1 MPNLNLHSKDTH
13 VYLPEKL
20 RNLCFVL
27 LCSLLFMSMVL
38 STPAAL
44 AQSQSLTVVVLV
56 NSANTTGYNTSS
68 TSPGTYQMGPE
79 RYLVHLQVPYK
90 VVDISQTAAIDL
102 SASQLIIA
110 GHNGLNPSAAWQNA
124 IVAAVANGTGF
135 VNLDSDTAIGTQTH
149 IQTMFHATGAT
160 LGFDQTSITIPA
172 AVQVG
177 GSAPHYIAA
186 LQRHWLNDP
195 AGDITYNYHGNGTT
209 TIASNATI
217 LTDATG
223 TVVAELGTDP
233 LILASTYGRGR
244 IVDFTTY
251 DYLHADRFGFV
262 QGVDDL
268 FWRSVVWAARKP
280 FVLRGYPHIAA
291 IQMDDNEPGVMSRV
305 PDMWNTSLTGTVASD
320 GTGGPWM
327 PQLNLQV
334 SSLATAGGER
344 AQMISAINSN
354 YLHASIHGLAYG
366 SGGDM
371 YWNLSMP
378 NTDAQWQANVAS
390 ALSWKL
396 GQGGSDTF
404 PTLSRSMVAHY
415 WDISDNSGY
424 EMYNSLGVRYITS
437 PQAPGA
443 YYFDYPKTPAQRI
456 PLGPFRIYEQ
466 APVYAVDYEET
477 FPFFYADDMVVHSV
491 AGKPAQTFFAF
502 GSQVGQSAGRFTR
515 PDALWPSSTNGY
527 TVAQSLNQW
536 EYYMWHFWSGMEP
549 VQIYTHDGNNLE
561 ESTTAD
567 RQSFITQLSQW
578 FSTNKGTHQFM
589 DGMGDYLRARNHS
602 VLASGTVSP
611 STISLTFTGSAT
623 DADGHFIPT
632 KAYIFYGD
640 TEGQLLSVP
649 GFSNGGT
656 YTFTN
661 QAPPTMQVS
670 PESLSFSTTVG
681 SSPASKT
688 VAVTNLGSGT
698 YTWTATSSASWL
710 STTPTSGSSGATVT
724 VNVNST
730 SLAAGTYTGTL
741 TISSSTAAYSPY
753 VVTVSLTVIPNTA
766 SLVASPTSL
775 SFSQQVGT
783 TTTSSQ
789 SVSITNPSTTNVNW
803 TASTSASW
811 LTVSPLS
818 GGTPGTA
825 NVSVSA
831 GSLAAGTYSGTV
843 TIQSTTPSLTLL
855 VPVTFTV
862 TAAPITIST
871 SNLNS
876 WTISPLGGLSGWSST
891 GSALRYNGAGVAP
904 LYAGNAGWTDY
915 DLAVNMTMPVSNYP
929 GGFRARV
936 NPVDGSGYALWFYP
950 SDHTVNLYRV
960 VNWNISNGY
969 TLIGTYS
976 QLLFDANPHTYVLSM
991 HGSTLTVS
999 RDGVQLISAT
1009 DSTYTSGV
1017 VALDPSN
1024 QVVSYNSV
1032 VVSNASSL
1040 AATVT
1045 ASPTSLTFN
1054 AVPGA
1059 TATAQTISLTS
1070 SNSVSWTASTNAAW
1084 LTAAPAQGSSTPAT
1098 VTVTASAATL
1108 SAGSYTGT
1116 LTLTPSSGSPVQIPV
1131 TFTVTSQATATINAV
1146 PSSLYLFS
1154 PVGTSPTAAT
1164 LSVQNAGTGSMPWT
1178 ASSNVS
1184 WLTPSPTSSSA
1195 PGTLTLTPSTAAL
1208 AVGTTVG
1215 NITLSSSNA
1224 TASLTVPVTLS
1235 IGNLVFQDQFASGS
1249 AQWTPSPLGLAS
1261 NWSVAG
1267 GAFNYNGN
1275 GHTQQYAGSQSWTD
1289 YTLSADVK
1297 LANSLNYP
1305 GGIRGRVNLTTG
1317 AAYAVWLYPADNTI
1331 KLLRSTGW
1339 AIDSDGLAL
1348 LGQSPTML
1356 LDTNKHTIRMQFVG
1370 NQIHVYYDNTLI
1382 ISATDSTLTSG
1393 GIALDVSSQP
1403 ISFSNVVVQQ

>member
-1 MPNLNLHSKDTH
+1 MI
-13 VYLPEKL
+13 LPRSL
-20 RNLCFVL
+20 RNFYFVL
-27 LCSLLFMSMVL
+27 LCSLLLTGFL
-38 STPAAL
+38 LPTPAL
-44 AQSQSLTVVVLV
+44 AQSQDLTVVVLV
-56 NSANTTGYNTSS
+56 NSANTTAYNTS
-68 TSPGTYQMGPE
+68 TTTPGTYQMGPE

-90 VVDISQTAAIDL
+90 VVDVSTTAAMDL

-110 GHNGLNPSAAWQNA
+110 GHNGLNPSVAWQNA

-135 VNLDSDTAIGTQTH
+135 MNLDSDTGIGTQSH

-160 LGFDQTSITIPA
+160 LGQAQTSITIPA

-177 GSAPHYIAA
+177 GAQAHYIAA

-217 LTDATG
+217 LTGATG
-223 TVVAELGTDP
+223 TVVAQLGTDP
-233 LILASTYGRGR
+233 LILTSTYGRGR

-251 DYLHADRFGFV
+251 DYMHADRFGFV
-262 QGVDDL
+262 QGADDL

-280 FVLRGYPHIAA
+280 FVLRGYPRIAA
-291 IQMDDNEPGVMSRV
+291 IQMDDNEVGVMSRV

-334 SSLATAGGER
+334 SSLASGVAER
-344 AQMISAINSN
+344 ATMISAINAN
-354 YLHASIHGLAYG
+354 NLHASIHGLQYG

-371 YWNLSMP
+371 YWNLTVP

-396 GQGGSDTF
+396 GSGGTDTF
-404 PTLSRSMVAHY
+404 PKLSRSMVAHY

-424 EMYNSLGVRYITS
+424 EMYNSLNVRYITS
-437 PQAPGA
+437 PQAPGS

-466 APVYAVDYEET
+466 PPVYAVDYEET

-502 GSQVGQSAGRFTR
+502 GSQVGQSGGRFTR
-515 PDALWPSSTNGY
+515 PDALWPSSTNNY
-527 TVAQSLNQW
+527 TVAESLNQW

-549 VQIYTHDGNNLE
+549 VQIYTHDGNNLDQ
-561 ESTTAD
+561 STVSD
-567 RQSFITQLSQW
+567 RQSFITQLSAW
-578 FSTNKGTHQFM
+578 FKTNKGIHQFM

-602 VLASGTVSP
+602 LLKSGTVTP

-623 DADGHFIPT
+623 DADSNLVAT
-632 KAYIFYGD
+632 KTYVFYGD
-640 TEGQLLSVP
+640 DEGTLLSVP

-670 PESLSFSTTVG
+670 PESLSFSTSVG
-681 SSPASKT
+681 TSPASKT
-688 VAVTNLGSGT
+688 VTVTNLGSGT
-698 YTWTATSSASWL
+698 YTWTATSNASWL
-710 STTPTSGSSGATVT
+710 TTTPTSGSSGATVT
-724 VNVNST
+724 VKVNSN
-730 SLAAGTYTGTL
+730 SLAAGTYTGTI
-741 TISSSTAAYSPY
+741 TVSSTTAAYSPY
-753 VVTVSLTVIPNTA
+753 TITVTLTVIPTNA
-766 SLVASPTSL
+766 SLVGSPTSL
-775 SFSQQVGT
+775 AFTQQVGT
-783 TTTSSQ
+783 TTSSAAQ
-789 SVSITNPSTTNVNW
+789 AVSITNPSTTNVNW
-803 TASTSASW
+803 TATSSASW
-811 LTVSPLS
+811 LTVTPAS
-818 GGTPGTA
+818 GGTPGTVNA
-825 NVSVSA
+825 SVKA
-831 GSLAAGTYSGTV
+831 GSLAAGSYSGTITV
-843 TIQSTTPSLTLL
+843 QSASPALTLL
-855 VPVTFTV
+855 IPVTFTV
-862 TAAPITIST
+862 TAAPVTIST

-876 WTISPLGGLSGWSST
+876 WTISPIGGLSNWSSNGT
-891 GSALRYNGAGVAP
+891 SLNYNGAGVAP
-904 LYAGNAGWTDY
+904 IYAGNANWTDY
-915 DLAVNMTMPVSNYP
+915 DLSVRMTMPVSNYP

-969 TLIGTYS
+969 TLIGTYN
-976 QLLFDANPHTYVLSM
+976 QLLFDANAHTYVLSM
-991 HGSTLTVS
+991 RGSTLTVS
-999 RDGVQLISAT
+999 RDGVQLFTAN
-1009 DSTYTSGV
+1009 DSTYTSGL

-1040 AATVT
+1040 AATLSAT
-1045 ASPTSLTFN
+1045 PTSLTFS

-1059 TATAQTISLTS
+1059 TAAAQNVSLTS
-1070 SNSVSWTASTNAAW
+1070 TSSLSWTASTNAAW
-1084 LTAAPAQGSSTPAT
+1084 LTAAPVSGTSTPAT
-1098 VTVTASAATL
+1098 VAVTASAASL
-1108 SAGSYTGT
+1108 SAGTYTGT
-1116 LTLTPSSGSPVQIPV
+1116 LTLTPSSGSSVQIPV
-1131 TFTVTSQATATINAV
+1131 TLTVSALPTAVINPV

-1154 PVGTSPTAAT
+1154 PVGSSPTAAT
-1164 LSVQNAGTGSMPWT
+1164 VSVQNTGSGSMPWT

-1184 WLTPSPTSSSA
+1184 WLTPSPASASA
-1195 PGTLTLTPSTAAL
+1195 PGTLTLTPSTSAL
-1208 AVGTTVG
+1208 AVGTTMG

-1224 TASLTVPVTLS
+1224 NASVTVPVTLN
-1235 IGNLVFQDQFASGS
+1235 IGNLLFQDQFASGS
-1249 AQWTPSPLGLAS
+1249 AQWTASPLGLAS
-1261 NWSVAG
+1261 NWSVSN

-1297 LANSLNYP
+1297 LSNNSNYP

-1317 AAYAVWLYPADNTI
+1317 AAYAVWLYPGDNTI
-1331 KLLRSTGW
+1331 KLLRSTAW

-1348 LGQSPTML
+1348 VGQSPTML
-1356 LDTNKHTIRMQFVG
+1356 LDTNKHTIRLQFVG
-1370 NQIHVYYDNTLI
+1370 SQIRVYYDNTLI